1 MKHAAHQY
9 AVDVTKKRIVACDM
23 VRLAAQ
29 RYLDDL
35 ESGQFEFHEKTATVY
50 IEFFRRCLKHTVGQY
65 AGTPFEPL
73 PWQQFILW
81 NLYGFHMPNGRRRF
95 NYAYISVGR
104 KQGKTTLM
112 AGMALAAM
120 ILDNEQSAEIYSA
133 ATKRDQSRIVFDEA
147 RRMVLNSPTLKKYL
161 TAGRHEITA
170 AKTFGRFTYLSSD
183 ANTLDG
189 TNPHLAIIDE
199 YHGHATDEVSNVI
212 KSGMQ
217 ARQNPLHMTI
227 TTAGLNKNV
236 PCFKLHQTCAEIL
249 RGVKNDPAQ
258 FAIMYELDERD
269 EKKWT
274 NPAVWIKSNPS
285 MGHTIT
291 ETALAKQCRQAV
303 NMGGSAEIEFRTK
316 HLNVWTT
323 SAKTWIPDRFW
334 NLCESDMEP
343 TGPCFG
349 GLDLAS
355 VSDLTTLVLIWPTS
369 DNVVVRGWYWLP
381 RDTYETALAQN
392 PGHIYRQFAELDNFT
407 LTDGNATDYD
417 AIRRTISGVHIHA
430 GIVTDDQNNLMRRH
444 QIEKI
449 AFDRYN
455 STQIAI
461 HLVDDGVPIVPYG
474 QGFVSMSPGAKQLE
488 ILVRSGRIAHDG
500 DPVLRWC
507 LGNVELK
514 TDPAGNI
521 KPDKSKSTAKIDP
534 IVAMCMAI
542 GEHLRA
548 EPGLDPDAF
557 RVLSL

>member
-1 MKHAAHQY
+1 MNHAAHEY
-9 AVDVTKKRIVACDM
+9 ALDVVNKRVVTCEM
-23 VRLAAQ
+23 VQLAAQ
-29 RYLDDL
+29 RYLDDI
-35 ESGQFEFHEKTATVY
+35 ECPAFVFREKTATAY
-50 IEFFRRCLKHTVGQY
+50 IDFFSRCLRHTVGQY
-65 AGTPFEPL
+65 AGQPFEPL
-73 PWQQFILW
+73 PWQQFVLW
-81 NLYGFHMPNGRRRF
+81 NLYGFHLPNGRRRF
-95 NYAYISVGR
+95 NYAYISVAR

-112 AGMALAAM
+112 AGMALAAL
-120 ILDNEQSAEIYSA
+120 ILDDEMSCEIYSA

-147 RRMVLNSPTLKKYL
+147 RRMVLSSPLLKKYL
-161 TAGRHEITA
+161 SAGRHEITA
-170 AKTFGRFTYLSSD
+170 TKTFGRFTYLSSD

-199 YHGHATDEVSNVI
+199 YHGHPTDEVSNVI

-217 ARQNPLHMTI
+217 ARENPLHLTI

-236 PCFKLHQTCAEIL
+236 PCFKLHQTCRDIL

-258 FAIMYELDERD
+258 FAIMYELDESD

-291 ETALAKQCRQAV
+291 ESALAKQCTQAV

-334 NLCESDMEP
+334 QLCESDMEP

-349 GLDLAS
+349 GMDLAS
-355 VSDLTTLVLIWPTS
+355 VSDLTTVVLVWPDS
-369 DNVVVRGWYWLP
+369 ERVVVRGWYWLP
-381 RDTYETALAQN
+381 RDTFDALLAQN
-392 PGHIYRQFAELDNFT
+392 PGHIFREFAQLDNFT
-407 LTDGNATDYD
+407 LTDGNATDYA
-417 AIRRTISGVHIHA
+417 AIRRLLSGVHMVA
-430 GIVTDDQNNLMRRH
+430 GTMTEEHDNLMRRYD
-444 QIEKI
+444 IRKI

-461 HLVDDGVPIVPYG
+461 DLVDDGVPIAPFG
-474 QGFVSMSPGAKQLE
+474 QGFVSMSPATKQLE
-488 ILVRSGRIAHDG
+488 TLIRSGRIAHNG
-500 DPVLRWC
+500 DPVLRWS
-507 LGNVELK
+507 LANVELK

-521 KPDKSKSTAKIDP
+521 KPDKSKSSAKIDP
-534 IVAMCMAI
+534 IVAMIMAV

-548 EPGLDPDAF
+548 EPGLDMDAL
-557 RVLSL
+557 RVVSL

>member
-1 MKHAAHQY
+1 MNHTAHQY
-9 AVDVTKKRIVACDM
+9 ALDVVQKRIVTCEM
-23 VRLAAQ
+23 VQLAAQ

-35 ESGQFEFHEKTATVY
+35 ERPEFVFREKTATAY
-50 IEFFRRCLKHTVGQY
+50 IDFFSKCLKHTIGKH

-81 NLYGFHMPNGRRRF
+81 NLYGFHLPDGRRRF
-95 NYAYISVGR
+95 NYSYIAVAR

-112 AGMALAAM
+112 AGMALAAL
-120 ILDNEQSAEIYSA
+120 ILDDEMSAEIYSA

-147 RRMVLNSPTLKKYL
+147 RRMVLSSPLLKKYL
-161 TAGRHEITA
+161 SAGRHEITA
-170 AKTFGRFTYLSSD
+170 TKTFGKFTYLSSD

-217 ARQNPLHMTI
+217 ARQNPLHLTI

-236 PCFKLHQTCAEIL
+236 PCYKLHRTCADIL
-249 RGVKNDPAQ
+249 RGVKSDPAQ
-258 FAIMYELDERD
+258 FAIMYELDESD

-291 ETALAKQCRQAV
+291 ESALAKQCTQAV

-334 NLCESDMEP
+334 KLCESDLEP

-349 GLDLAS
+349 GMDLAS
-355 VSDLTTLVLIWPTS
+355 VSDLTTLVLLWP
-369 DNVVVRGWYWLP
+369 DAERVVVRGWYWLP
-381 RDTYETALAQN
+381 RETYDAVLAQN
-392 PGHIYRQFAELDNFT
+392 PGHIYREFASMDNFT
-407 LTDGNATDYD
+407 LTDGNATDY
-417 AIRRTISGVHIHA
+417 ASIRRVLSGVHVVDGRVA
-430 GIVTDDQNNLMRRH
+430 EDQNNLMRQHDIR
-444 QIEKI
+444 KL

-461 HLVDDGVPIVPYG
+461 DLVDDGVPIAPFG
-474 QGFVSMSPGAKQLE
+474 QGFVSMSPATKQLE
-488 ILVRSGRIAHDG
+488 TLIRSGRIAHNG

-521 KPDKSKSTAKIDP
+521 KPDKSKSSAKIDP
-534 IVAMCMAI
+534 IVAMCMAV

-548 EPGLDPDAF
+548 EPGLDMDAM
-557 RVLSL
+557 RVVSL